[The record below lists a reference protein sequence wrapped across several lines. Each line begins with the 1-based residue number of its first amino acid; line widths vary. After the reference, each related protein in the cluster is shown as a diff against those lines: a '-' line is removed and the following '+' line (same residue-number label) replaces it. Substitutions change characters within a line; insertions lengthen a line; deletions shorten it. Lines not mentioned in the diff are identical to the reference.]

1 MDDSKP
7 SEPVEEEY
15 KPIIL
20 EKEEPEEEIKQPEEE
35 IKQPEEEIK
44 QPEIPASE
52 LFKNESDLV
61 SGKYYVQIATVVEA
75 REAEELARKHSQYP
89 IVAIPGVG
97 GKGWR
102 VLVGPL
108 GLDEYGAILEK
119 FRDLGYRDAFTRK
132 IK

>member
-1 MDDSKP
+1 EGDEEGSEEDKP
-7 SEPVEEEY
+7 EENIKPEEEY

-20 EKEEPEEEIKQPEEE
+20 EKEETPEEEKRPEVPLTG
-35 IKQPEEEIK
+35 I
-44 QPEIPASE
+44 
-52 LFKNESDLV
+52 FKNESDLV

-75 REAEELARKHSQYP
+75 EEAEALARKHSQYP
-89 IVAIPGVG
+89 ILAIPGAS

-108 GLDEYGAILEK
+108 GLDEYGAVLEK
-119 FRDLGYRDAFTRK
+119 FRDAGYRDAFTRR